1 MLTENF
7 QVSVQT
13 HYKSCLIFVVLP
25 MSHDLVNLIN
35 RIGSGPG
42 NGIFTSRL
50 WIGARGPL
58 NPRASLLFLHMNLL
72 HQMLP
77 SVEDG
82 RGGAAFA
89 HLGLLLSHGPL

>member
-50 WIGARGPL
+50 ARGPL

-89 HLGLLLSHGPL
+89 HLGLLLRHGPL